1 MAAYE
6 TIAEF
11 VKDWDFYSIQYDAR
25 QDAFV
30 GGGQFTSLFLCLV
43 IDFLC
48 VLPVRSLRRRVDCD
62 SGWYQAEASLRR
74 CVPPIS
80 GRPKIYAK

>member
-1 MAAYE
+1 MEYLQIHIAAYQ

-11 VKDWDFYSIQYDAR
+11 VEDWDLYIIQYEAR

-30 GGGQFTSLFLCLV
+30 GDGQSTSLFLCLV
-43 IDFLC
+43 IGFLC

-62 SGWYQAEASLRR
+62 SG
-74 CVPPIS
+74 
-80 GRPKIYAK
+80 